1 MEYSAGQLLRSK
13 LFTSLVLACCLAS
26 PGLLLA
32 QNLTVIGGTSLQQQL
47 TACIEQVSAEDLDRL
62 PDIDHSM
69 TVVILERERFLQ
81 VKGSFRAYRTKL
93 AFSNLATRRIYLSS
107 DVFQN
112 LDTAMRCIPHEIGH
126 FVTRST
132 YEDHA
137 EIAAT
142 AIRKRAREVCSM
154 PAEPAPPRALS
165 ARAKSVRMPAG
176 TE

>member
-69 TVVILERERFLQ
+69 TVVILEREKFLQ

-107 DVFQN
+107 GCVSESGY
-112 LDTAMRCIPHEIGH
+112 R
-126 FVTRST
+126 
-132 YEDHA
+132 Y
-137 EIAAT
+137 
-142 AIRKRAREVCSM
+142 
-154 PAEPAPPRALS
+154 ALHS
-165 ARAKSVRMPAG
+165 A
-176 TE
+176 